1 MFVAGSLTNTSYWRK
16 DHFYYDKEHAKSETV
31 NYIGYTAKVGANYNI
46 DDYHNVFFNT
56 GIISRAP
63 FFSGGAFLSSRVS
76 NATNP
81 NAVNEKV
88 LSAIQNGWIK
98 P

>member
-63 FFSGGAFLSSRVS
+63 FFSGGAFCHH
-76 NATNP
+76 
-81 NAVNEKV
+81 E
-88 LSAIQNGWIK
+88 
-98 P
+98 